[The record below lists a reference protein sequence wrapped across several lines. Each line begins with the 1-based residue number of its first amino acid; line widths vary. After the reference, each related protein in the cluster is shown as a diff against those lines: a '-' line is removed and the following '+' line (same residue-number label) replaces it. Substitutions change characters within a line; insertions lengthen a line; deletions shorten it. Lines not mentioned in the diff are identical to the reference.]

1 MRKNR
6 FLPLV
11 IYLLLLVLAFSWI
24 INIFGK
30 SANALPYSQI
40 VSMIEKGEVKSF
52 VVADQTITLDLHQE
66 LNGKTTVASYLADPD
81 GFRAQMWDTLQAQL
95 ANGTLEGF
103 DFLPQETFKP
113 MDLVLPLLL
122 AGAVLLVIYF
132 FMMTRASNNNNL
144 NNFGKARTV
153 MGVPNNK
160 KVTFEDVAGADE
172 EKAELQEVV
181 DFLRNPQKYT
191 AIGARIPHGM
201 LLGGP
206 PGTGKTLLAR
216 ATAGEAGVQFL
227 SISGSD
233 FVEMYVGVGASRVR
247 DLFAQAKKVAPAII
261 FIDEIDAVGRKRGS
275 GLGGGHDEKEQ
286 TLNQLLVEM
295 DGFARTEGVIVLAA
309 TNRPDILDPAVLR
322 PGRFDRQIYVGAP
335 DAKGRQEILK
345 VHTKD
350 KRLDSSV
357 DLSTLALATSGFTGA
372 DLSNLVNEAAI
383 LAARNNRPVISMA
396 DMDEAMMK
404 VVAGPEKR
412 SRVRLQ
418 KDMKLTAIHEAGHAV
433 AMYRLPTHDPV
444 RQITVIP
451 RGQALG
457 LTWSS
462 PREDS
467 THLTRNEMYEQ
478 IVALLGGRVA
488 EALFLG
494 DISTGASSDIDR
506 ASKLARDMVA
516 RYGMCENLGTVSY
529 VGGGEVFIGRDYGT
543 TKSYSEQ
550 IAGTI
555 DEEVKILIDKA
566 YRQCEQIL
574 TDDKEQLMQ
583 VVDFLMEHETMSGTQ
598 FADCM
603 EGRKISEGSATSL
616 FDGFKEEQ
624 PEEIQEEKTE

>member
-1 MRKNR
+1 MKKTR
-6 FLPLV
+6 FVPLIV
-11 IYLLLLVLAFSWI
+11 YLLLLGLAFSFI
-24 INIFGK
+24 LGIF
-30 SANALPYSQI
+30 STSSNAIPYSGI
-40 VSMIEKGEVKSF
+40 VSLIEDGKVKNF
-52 VVADQTITLDLHQE
+52 VVEDQTITMELYEALD
-66 LNGKTTVASYLADPD
+66 GKTVVSSYLADPD
-81 GFRAQMWDTLQAQL
+81 GFRTQMWDTLQAQL
-95 ANGTLEGF
+95 ADGTLEGF
-103 DFLPQETFKP
+103 DFLPEEKFEP

-122 AGAVLLVIYF
+122 AGAVLLLIWF
-132 FMMTRASNNNNL
+132 FMMSRANNNNHM
-144 NNFGKARTV
+144 NNFGRARTTI
-153 MGVPNNK
+153 GSPDK
-160 KVTFEDVAGADE
+160 KVTFDDVAGADE

-181 DFLRNPQKYT
+181 DFLRNPAKYT

-201 LLGGP
+201 LLVGP

-216 ATAGEAGVQFL
+216 ATAGEADVQFL

-309 TNRPDILDPAVLR
+309 TNRPDILDPALLR

-335 DAKGRQEILK
+335 DAKGRAEILK

-357 DLSTLALATSGFTGA
+357 NLNTLALATSGFTGA

-396 DMDEAMMK
+396 DLDEAMMK

-418 KDMKLTAIHEAGHAV
+418 KDQRLTAIHEAGHAV

-488 EALFLG
+488 EALFVG

-506 ASKLARDMVA
+506 ATKLARDMVA
-516 RYGMCENLGTVSY
+516 RYGMCE
-529 VGGGEVFIGRDYGT
+529 
-543 TKSYSEQ
+543 
-550 IAGTI
+550 
-555 DEEVKILIDKA
+555 
-566 YRQCEQIL
+566 
-574 TDDKEQLMQ
+574 
-583 VVDFLMEHETMSGTQ
+583 
-598 FADCM
+598 
-603 EGRKISEGSATSL
+603 
-616 FDGFKEEQ
+616 
-624 PEEIQEEKTE
+624 

>member
-1 MRKNR
+1 MKKTR
-6 FLPLV
+6 FVPLIV
-11 IYLLLLVLAFSWI
+11 YLLLLGLAFSFI
-24 INIFGK
+24 LGIF
-30 SANALPYSQI
+30 STSSNAIPYSGI
-40 VSMIEKGEVKSF
+40 VSLIEDGKVKNF
-52 VVADQTITLDLHQE
+52 VVEDQTITMELYEALD
-66 LNGKTTVASYLADPD
+66 GKTVVSSYLADPD
-81 GFRAQMWDTLQAQL
+81 GFRTQMWDTLQAQL
-95 ANGTLEGF
+95 ADGTLEGF
-103 DFLPQETFKP
+103 DFLPEEKFEP

-122 AGAVLLVIYF
+122 AGAVLLLIWF
-132 FMMTRASNNNNL
+132 FMMSRANNNNHM
-144 NNFGKARTV
+144 NNFGRARTPI
-153 MGVPNNK
+153 GSPDK
-160 KVTFEDVAGADE
+160 KVTFDDVAGADE

-181 DFLRNPQKYT
+181 DFLRNPAKYT

-201 LLGGP
+201 LLVGP

-216 ATAGEAGVQFL
+216 ATAGEADVQFL

-309 TNRPDILDPAVLR
+309 TNRPDILDPALLR

-335 DAKGRQEILK
+335 DAKGRAEILK
-345 VHTKD
+345 VHTKG

-357 DLSTLALATSGFTGA
+357 NLNTLALATSGFTGA

-396 DMDEAMMK
+396 DLDEAMMK

-418 KDMKLTAIHEAGHAV
+418 KAQRLTAIHEAGHAV

-488 EALFLG
+488 EALFVG

-506 ASKLARDMVA
+506 ATKLARDMVA
-516 RYGMCENLGTVSY
+516 RYGMCEKLGTVSY
-529 VGGGEVFIGRDYGT
+529 LSGGEVFIGRDYGT

-550 IAGTI
+550 VAGTI
-555 DEEVKILIDKA
+555 DEEVKLLIDKA
-566 YRQCEQIL
+566 YRHCEQIL
-574 TDDKEQLMQ
+574 TDDKEKLMQ
-583 VVDFLMEHETMSGTQ
+583 VVDFLMERETMSGTQ

-603 EGRKISEGSATSL
+603 EGREIGEASNTSL
-616 FDGFKEEQ
+616 FDAFTEEKKEETN
-624 PEEIQEEKTE
+624 E